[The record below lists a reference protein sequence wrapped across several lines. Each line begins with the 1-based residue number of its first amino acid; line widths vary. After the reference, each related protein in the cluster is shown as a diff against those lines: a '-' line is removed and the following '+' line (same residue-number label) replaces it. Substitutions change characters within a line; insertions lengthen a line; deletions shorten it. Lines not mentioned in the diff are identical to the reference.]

1 MKKYIILISI
11 FIFNSMAFSNIKLP
25 VMSVFTRIEGKHNK
39 IGRALLSTVGIE
51 FMLGN
56 EIYLYTQI
64 RATCTITGK
73 EKEVER
79 SNGFFPVDVGGLIG
93 MGGYLFDKRNDDGKG
108 WAIVANGAVGVDL
121 SIISKKYFEENAQK
135 EADKYTYENPTD
147 TLVKTPT
154 STLSMYGGSFAY
166 MYRIPLEINMYARY
180 NLSKHFALQIGL
192 SIGSDIAFKFDN
204 DDSIKPY
211 YGGFRYGA
219 SIGLAF

>member
-11 FIFNSMAFSNIKLP
+11 FIFNSMAFSNITLP

-39 IGRALLSTVGIE
+39 TGSALLSTVGIE
-51 FMLGN
+51 FMLGK

-73 EKEVER
+73 EKEIER
-79 SNGFFPVDVGGLIG
+79 SNGFYPADIGGLIG

-108 WAIVANGAVGVDL
+108 WAMAANGAVGIDL
-121 SIISKKYFEENAQK
+121 SIISKKYFKEHAQK
-135 EADKYTYENPTD
+135 EIDTLSSENPMD
-147 TLVKTPT
+147 ALIKMPT
-154 STLSMYGGSFAY
+154 SILSMYAESIAY

-180 NLSKHFALQIGL
+180 NISKRFALQIGL
-192 SIGSDIAFKFDN
+192 SIGSDIAFEFYN

-219 SIGLAF
+219 SVGLAF